1 MKKYMLVYI
10 IEGEQGARFSDN
22 YLEISNAK
30 MDVECGM
37 GGYAEI
43 YERMKTDEGEME
55 YVMVEA

>member
-10 IEGEQGARFSDN
+10 IEGEQGAKFSNN

-43 YERMKTDEGEME
+43 YKRIEVEEGMME
-55 YVMVEA
+55 YVMIEA